1 MDSKIIWDLKDSL
14 SQYNTHIIDGEV
26 CYGGCVE
33 DNPIGI
39 GFYRDFKRIKWVLP
53 FNYENVIEGIC
64 VKKNDDGSVDYV
76 ITFDDDTRPINIR
89 AYNRKGLKTIP
100 IDEITGNGLA
110 TVLTEEI
117 VDDNFSYL
125 KVNDKNVAVV
135 ALDLFKLVL
144 DNVQREK
151 LTDIIEDAEEKSVI
165 KQVDSNLTLCCVFNV
180 EDNTFRF
187 ERLNIKNFAGDS
199 PQKIKIS
206 RQIHSNNK
214 ISNYATKIVKQKK
227 ENDGKIDLIDEI
239 IKVFPKKCEKY
250 GMSISQ
256 NE

>member
-1 MDSKIIWDLKDSL
+1 
-14 SQYNTHIIDGEV
+14 
-26 CYGGCVE
+26 
-33 DNPIGI
+33 
-39 GFYRDFKRIKWVLP
+39 
-53 FNYENVIEGIC
+53 
-64 VKKNDDGSVDYV
+64 
-76 ITFDDDTRPINIR
+76 
-89 AYNRKGLKTIP
+89 
-100 IDEITGNGLA
+100 LA

-151 LTDIIEDAEEKSVI
+151 LTEIIEDAEEKSII
-165 KQVDSNLTLCCVFNV
+165 KQVDGNLTLCCVFNF

-187 ERLNIKNFAGDS
+187 ERLNIKDFAGDS

-227 ENDGKIDLIDEI
+227 ENDGKIALIDEI

>member
-14 SQYNTHIIDGEV
+14 SQYNTHIIDGEF

-39 GFYRDFKRIKWVLP
+39 GFYRDLKRIKWVIP
-53 FNYENVIEGIC
+53 FNYEKVIEGIC
-64 VKKNDDGSVDYV
+64 VKKNDDGPVDYV

-151 LTDIIEDAEEKSVI
+151 LTEIIEDAEEKSII
-165 KQVDSNLTLCCVFNV
+165 KQVDGNLTLCCVFNF

-187 ERLNIKNFAGDS
+187 ER
-199 PQKIKIS
+199 
-206 RQIHSNNK
+206 
-214 ISNYATKIVKQKK
+214 
-227 ENDGKIDLIDEI
+227 
-239 IKVFPKKCEKY
+239 
-250 GMSISQ
+250 
-256 NE
+256 

>member
-39 GFYRDFKRIKWVLP
+39 GFYRDLKRIKWVIP

-76 ITFDDDTRPINIR
+76 ITFDDDTKPINIK

-100 IDEITGNGLA
+100 IDEITGSGLA
-110 TVLTEEI
+110 IALTEEI

-144 DNVQREK
+144 DNTQREK
-151 LTDIIEDAEEKSVI
+151 LTEIIEDAEEKSI
-165 KQVDSNLTLCCVFNV
+165 LKQVDSNLTLCCVFNF

-187 ERLNIKNFAGDS
+187 ERLNIKDFAGNS

-227 ENDGKIDLIDEI
+227 ENDGKIALIDEI
-239 IKVFPKKCEKY
+239 IKAFPKKCEKY
-250 GMSISQ
+250 GMVISQ

>member
-39 GFYRDFKRIKWVLP
+39 GFYRDFKRIKWVIP

-64 VKKNDDGSVDYV
+64 VKKNDDGTVDYV
-76 ITFDDDTRPINIR
+76 IAFDDDTRPINIR

-151 LTDIIEDAEEKSVI
+151 LTEIIEDAEEKSII
-165 KQVDSNLTLCCVFNV
+165 KQVDGNLTLCCVFNF

-187 ERLNIKNFAGDS
+187 ERLNIKDFAGDS

-227 ENDGKIDLIDEI
+227 ENDGKIALIDEI

>member
-14 SQYNTHIIDGEV
+14 SRYNTHIIDGEV

-39 GFYRDFKRIKWVLP
+39 GFYRDFKRIKWVIP

-64 VKKNDDGSVDYV
+64 VKENDDGSVDYV
-76 ITFDDDTRPINIR
+76 ITFDDNTRPINIK
-89 AYNRKGLKTIP
+89 AYNRRGLKTIP

-135 ALDLFKLVL
+135 TLDLFKLVL
-144 DNVQREK
+144 NNAQRKK
-151 LTDIIEDAEEKSVI
+151 LTEIIEDAEEKSI
-165 KQVDSNLTLCCVFNV
+165 IRQVDSNLTLCCVFNF

-187 ERLNIKNFAGDS
+187 ERLNIKDFAGNS

-227 ENDGKIDLIDEI
+227 ENDGKIALIDEI

-250 GMSISQ
+250 GMVISQ

>member
-39 GFYRDFKRIKWVLP
+39 GFYRDLKRIKWVIP

-76 ITFDDDTRPINIR
+76 ITFDDDTRPINIK

-100 IDEITGNGLA
+100 IDEITGRGLA
-110 TVLTEEI
+110 TALTEEI

-144 DNVQREK
+144 DNAQREK
-151 LTDIIEDAEEKSVI
+151 LTEIIEDAEEKSI
-165 KQVDSNLTLCCVFNV
+165 IRQVDSNLTLCCVFNF

-187 ERLNIKNFAGDS
+187 ERLNIKDFAGNS

-227 ENDGKIDLIDEI
+227 ENDGKIALIDEI
-239 IKVFPKKCEKY
+239 IKAFPKKCEKY

>member
-53 FNYENVIEGIC
+53 FNYENVIEGIS

-89 AYNRKGLKTIP
+89 AYNRKGLKTIS
-100 IDEITGNGLA
+100 IDEITGNGLT

-125 KVNDKNVAVV
+125 KVNDKKVAVV

-151 LTDIIEDAEEKSVI
+151 LTEIIEDAEEKSII
-165 KQVDSNLTLCCVFNV
+165 KQVDGNLTLCCVFNF

-187 ERLNIKNFAGDS
+187 ERLNIKDFAGDS

-227 ENDGKIDLIDEI
+227 ENDGKIALIDEI

>member
-1 MDSKIIWDLKDSL
+1 MM
-14 SQYNTHIIDGEV
+14 
-26 CYGGCVE
+26 
-33 DNPIGI
+33 
-39 GFYRDFKRIKWVLP
+39 
-53 FNYENVIEGIC
+53 NYENVIEGIC

-125 KVNDKNVAVV
+125 KVNDKNVAVA

-165 KQVDSNLTLCCVFNV
+165 KQVDSNLTLCCVFNF

-250 GMSISQ
+250 GMPISQ

>member
-53 FNYENVIEGIC
+53 FNYENVIEGIS

-89 AYNRKGLKTIP
+89 AYNRKGLKTIS

-125 KVNDKNVAVV
+125 KVNDKKVAVV

-151 LTDIIEDAEEKSVI
+151 LTEIIEDAEEKSII
-165 KQVDSNLTLCCVFNV
+165 KQVDGNLTLCCVFNF

-187 ERLNIKNFAGDS
+187 ERLNIKDFAGDS

-227 ENDGKIDLIDEI
+227 ENDGKIALIDEI